1 MSAETTLN
9 ADLADYEAL
18 QPVLWRL
25 SERVAL
31 RLKRSGLAGRSVTLK
46 LKNRTFRLRTRARS
60 GLPPTQLAT
69 RLYEAALPL
78 LRADC
83 DGTTFPASSGSARQT
98 FAMARRLTGATWRMP
113 ASCETPSA
121 MRLSIAC
128 ASASG
133 RTPSGGA

>member
-78 LRADC
+78 LRAEC
-83 DGTTFPASSGSARQT
+83 DGTTFRLMGSARQT
-98 FAMARRLTGATWRMP
+98 VAMARRLTGATWRMP

-121 MRLSIAC
+121 RRRSIAR